1 MAGNDGRKAKERLAE
16 SLKAALGATQDS
28 TDAEYGISE
37 AFAAPERRKLRG
49 TWIVETHSVGGE
61 DYLEGLNARAV
72 KGRVLRE
79 ARYESSYR
87 FEDALLVKRAR
98 VSGLVDADDGE
109 EPYLLEMG
117 LVLAWE
123 PAPGGSLRLRPELGY
138 LRTAL
143 DDETVAFRE
152 LGAEGLC
159 LVSYRF
165 EDGFLIL
172 SEDDDLKRL
181 RRLE

>member
-1 MAGNDGRKAKERLAE
+1 MAGNDARKAKERLAE
-16 SLKAALGATQDS
+16 SLKAALGTTGDS
-28 TDAEYGISE
+28 AEAEYGISE
-37 AFAAPERRKLRG
+37 AFAAPERRRLRG

-61 DYLEGLNARAV
+61 DYLEGLKARAV

-87 FEDALLVKRAR
+87 FEDSILVKRAR
-98 VSGLVDADDGE
+98 VSGLVDSDDGE
-109 EPYLLEMG
+109 ETYLLEMG

-138 LRTAL
+138 RRTAL
-143 DDETVAFRE
+143 DNETMAFRE

-165 EDGFLIL
+165 EDGFLVL
-172 SEDDDLKRL
+172 AEDDDLKRL